1 MGTCLNAAARG
12 VRERPLHGQALLGHA
27 ATRAEARVFIRASIM
42 RVGVGVR
49 VGPAESCGKSRQTL
63 LGLSQVR
70 RLLAVMYAE
79 RGGAIRIISARPA
92 TLQDHDSAS
101 RGVPFCSG

>member
-1 MGTCLNAAARG
+1 MGTCLNAAAR
-12 VRERPLHGQALLGHA
+12 VVCERPLHGQALLGHA
-27 ATRAEARVFIRASIM
+27 ATRAEARGFIRSSIM

-70 RLLAVMYAE
+70 RLLAVMYTE
-79 RGGAIRIISARPA
+79 RGGAIRIVSARPA
-92 TLQDHDSAS
+92 TRRERRNHEEITQ
-101 RGVPFCSG
+101 